1 MKNEWPNL
9 EKYTRTCKIIESY
22 SNSNA
27 KRREGTT
34 VKYKNTQK
42 KWKNKKYGKRKKTI
56 KKVKGSRQPKNN
68 GKFRKILKMRKSKYV
83 LPLKKSKIEKIW

>member
-42 KWKNKKYGKRKKTI
+42 KMEKQEIWKT
-56 KKVKGSRQPKNN
+56 
-68 GKFRKILKMRKSKYV
+68 
-83 LPLKKSKIEKIW
+83 